1 MRGEPKLGSSPRR
14 GYATDNIDEPG
25 PIYPTLTE
33 ALEAR
38 GAGRFIRLR
47 AATAPVCTGSAGTWW
62 INMPRTSLS
71 RPNRTAQSLRRL
83 GVALGCL
90 IILAYTISGYGQ
102 AIALGPSTTY
112 VGLKEPFYEA
122 KLFRAPDTAAD
133 RWKTDHH
140 GATWLD
146 PITSQPQAVWL
157 NNRQDLADVH
167 ADARRAQQEGAL
179 AVFVAYYVPDRDCW
193 DQGGAPTAAAY
204 DQWIGQLIAGI
215 GTARTVIIMEPDA
228 IAADCFNAER
238 AALLK
243 RNVKRLVDA
252 GQYVYLDAGHSRWR
266 PIAEMAKRL
275 VESGIQ
281 YAEGFSVNVSNR
293 QTTTQSY
300 AWGRKLSNLVGYR
313 DFVIDTS
320 RNGLGQPT
328 AQANHQNA
336 WCNPAGQAL
345 GEMPSTATRRHHLA
359 AILWIKGPGESDGYC
374 GTDYAFDFSPR
385 LARDLIANSPM
396 VTAADRRHAATAQ
409 LTGGN

>member
-1 MRGEPKLGSSPRR
+1 
-14 GYATDNIDEPG
+14 
-25 PIYPTLTE
+25 
-33 ALEAR
+33 
-38 GAGRFIRLR
+38 
-47 AATAPVCTGSAGTWW
+47 
-62 INMPRTSLS
+62 MPRTSLS
-71 RPNRTAQSLRRL
+71 RPKTTAQSLRRL
-83 GVALGCL
+83 GAALGCL
-90 IILAYTISGYGQ
+90 VILAYTISFYGQ
-102 AIALGPSTTY
+102 AIALRPSTTY
-112 VGLKEPFYEA
+112 VGLKEPFHEA

-140 GATWLD
+140 GGAWLD

-157 NNRQDLADVH
+157 NNRQDLADVR
-167 ADARRAQQEGAL
+167 ADAREAQQQGAI

-193 DQGGAPTAAAY
+193 DQGGAPTGAAY

-228 IAADCFNAER
+228 VAADCFNATR

-243 RNVKRLVDA
+243 RNIKRLVDA
-252 GQYVYLDAGHSRWR
+252 GQYVYLDAGHSRWK
-266 PIAEMAKRL
+266 PTTEMAKRL
-275 VESGIQ
+275 IESGIQ

-328 AQANHQNA
+328 AETNKKNA

-345 GEMPSTATRRHHLA
+345 GEMPSTATRRPHLA
-359 AILWIKGPGESDGYC
+359 AVLWIKGPGESDGYC
-374 GTDYAFDFSPR
+374 GTDYSFDFSPR
-385 LARDLIANSPM
+385 LARDLIANSPI
-396 VTAADRRHAATAQ
+396 VTEADRRHAATAQ